1 MENHQSI
8 SDFVIRC
15 RGCEEDP
22 VKIGV
27 LVRALR
33 LELLEERWQ
42 DSFDAIMAL
51 LRKNRL
57 RELDGKESIVRASEI
72 LDSIA
77 RTASEEVLGSTRYIN
92 MCFSFAKVA
101 RTLMVEY
108 GSLIALPDDF
118 IDAFEEYDTESGY
131 GSDSHNDSDS
141 DDDPELKLRDE
152 VATDPLDT
160 KVMLELITDDM
171 SVDEENLLRD
181 YLSDQKRRALE
192 RQKSAKEGSVAG
204 EGGTVVKGD
213 AVAEIYAAKEGD
225 AVVVVGDAMV
235 EDDTVLEGD
244 APAKGGDTTGD
255 GSTREVGAMGEATA
269 VEASGTVQEPVVAN
283 EDRAAGREGIDNTS
297 TSTSFRSALPTPSE
311 RLARL
316 RARELGLSARISQL
330 PSAASKRIRNSPN
343 VTNQCICRR
352 SQSRSEMCA
361 RCSLAKGKM
370 QSQLQ
375 PANRSG
381 IFHYV
386 VEEQHCYL
394 GCGLSQRLIGRS
406 SHLHLPTE
414 QWLA

>member
-101 RTLMVEY
+101 RTLMVECR
-108 GSLIALPDDF
+108 SLIALPDDF

-192 RQKSAKEGSVAG
+192 RQKSVKEGSVAG

-213 AVAEIYAAKEGD
+213 PVAEIYAAKEGD

-235 EDDTVLEGD
+235 EDDTVMEGD

-255 GSTREVGAMGEATA
+255 GSTREVGAMGKATA
-269 VEASGTVQEPVVAN
+269 VEASGTVQERVVAN
-283 EDRAAGREGIDNTS
+283 EDRAAGRGELVIDTTPRGAAANGHSIECEATGCEAEGIDNTS
-297 TSTSFRSALPTPSE
+297 TSTSDHLPIRTADTKRKAGEAESQRARPKRQNLTASVRRQQANQKFAQRNESVHLQKKPEPKRDVRTMFVGEGQDAVPTP
-311 RLARL
+311 
-316 RARELGLSARISQL
+316 
-330 PSAASKRIRNSPN
+330 ASKPEWNLSL
-343 VTNQCICRR
+343 RR
-352 SQSRSEMCA
+352 
-361 RCSLAKGKM
+361 
-370 QSQLQ
+370 
-375 PANRSG
+375 
-381 IFHYV
+381 
-386 VEEQHCYL
+386 
-394 GCGLSQRLIGRS
+394 
-406 SHLHLPTE
+406 
-414 QWLA
+414 